1 MSPLHE
7 RQSKTIGIAPLDS
20 MARKSAGFSHLL
32 GSGSRAAR
40 LFDGLLQQAA
50 VAALGHPMRARQVT
64 FEAAPRSLL
73 LASGIAMQN
82 DLGYLGPIC
91 AVPLG
96 IQQAQIGHEMR
107 LVIQSDVGTVRR
119 LIIDIGIKFG
129 LYTHGAP
136 TFPMDIR
143 KYPKLG

>member
-1 MSPLHE
+1 
-7 RQSKTIGIAPLDS
+7 
-20 MARKSAGFSHLL
+20 
-32 GSGSRAAR
+32 
-40 LFDGLLQQAA
+40 
-50 VAALGHPMRARQVT
+50 MRARQVT

-73 LASGIAMQN
+73 LASGIAMQ
-82 DLGYLGPIC
+82 DDPGYLGPIC

-96 IQQAQIGHEMR
+96 VQQAQIGHEMG
-107 LVIQSDVGTVRR
+107 LVVQRNVGTIRR

-129 LYTHGAP
+129 LHGAP

>member
-1 MSPLHE
+1 
-7 RQSKTIGIAPLDS
+7 
-20 MARKSAGFSHLL
+20 MARKSAGFSR
-32 GSGSRAAR
+32 SGFRAAR
-40 LFDGLLQQAA
+40 SFDGLLEQAA
-50 VAALGHPMRARQVT
+50 VAPLGHPMRARQVT

-73 LASGIAMQN
+73 LASGIAMQ
-82 DLGYLGPIC
+82 DDPGHLGPIC

>member
-1 MSPLHE
+1 
-7 RQSKTIGIAPLDS
+7 
-20 MARKSAGFSHLL
+20 
-32 GSGSRAAR
+32 
-40 LFDGLLQQAA
+40 LFDNLLQQAA
-50 VAALGHPMRARQVT
+50 VAALGHPMRARQVA
-64 FEAAPRSLL
+64 FEAAPRSLF

>member
-1 MSPLHE
+1 
-7 RQSKTIGIAPLDS
+7 
-20 MARKSAGFSHLL
+20 MARKSAGFWGFSR
-32 GSGSRAAR
+32 SGSRAAR
-40 LFDGLLQQAA
+40 LFDSLLQQAA

-107 LVIQSDVGTVRR
+107 LVIQSDIGAIRR
-119 LIIDIGIKFG
+119 LVIDIGIKFG